1 MCGFVVWYNKKNN
14 VDSVKLEQ
22 AILLQNH
29 RGPDFSSSIYFDNR
43 TLDMFSDS
51 EEGNLPRK
59 KIRLRSYPPN
69 SNKKNLEIKIS
80 SIEGRFKDR

>member
-29 RGPDFSSSIYFDNR
+29 RGPDFSSSIYFDKNY
-43 TLDMFSDS
+43 
-51 EEGNLPRK
+51 K
-59 KIRLRSYPPN
+59 KT
-69 SNKKNLEIKIS
+69 KKK
-80 SIEGRFKDR
+80 